1 MNRHP
6 VNVVSLVFGLLFLG
20 VSALWGLVHYDV
32 MGGGSGGGIE
42 IAVPIM
48 LVSIGLAGLMAS
60 ISKIRSARSA
70 DRHE

>member
-20 VSALWGLVHYDV
+20 VSAMWGLVHYDV
-32 MGGGSGGGIE
+32 MDGGGIE
-42 IAVPIM
+42 VALPVM

-60 ISKIRSARSA
+60 IAKLRSSGNRGQQ
-70 DRHE
+70 E